1 MPRVAIIG
9 GGWAGLAAGVEL
21 TRANIE
27 VCVFESVKELGGRA
41 RRVTHQNENLDNG
54 IHLLSGAYSE
64 TINLISS
71 TLTNKTNQLTFNRRP
86 FEFTHEELSIKRNL
100 YQGPGKELLQI
111 LGASGITWREKL
123 KLLSLL
129 NTIRDGKVD
138 SKTQKTVLEFLRSNG
153 QTEKLIELLWNP
165 ICLSALNTDSEEA
178 CATVFSNV
186 IQDALLS
193 GKNCSDFLF
202 PNTDLTSVFPE
213 LAAAFI
219 ESGGGKVF
227 LGKRGLAERPKL
239 NQIKIC
245 GHNQTFTHLII
256 ATSPHNV
263 ASSLQDPT
271 IISKSTDIISELD
284 YEPIYS
290 IYHQYEPG
298 TTTNAHM
305 IGVRSEVAQWIFD
318 RKLTHGQD
326 GLIGVVISGSGSHQ
340 KLGHPE
346 LIRRSAQFLNSKFN
360 FGAPQWSKVIAEKRA
375 TFRCTPNL
383 KRPNQQTECDDII
396 LAGDYTYER
405 YPATLEAAVRSG
417 LIAARL
423 VIQKNETT
431 DHI

>member
-21 TRANIE
+21 TRANIP
-27 VCVFESVKELGGRA
+27 VCLFESAKELGGRA
-41 RRVTHQNENLDNG
+41 RRVTYRNENLDNG
-54 IHLLSGAYSE
+54 IHILSGAYSE

-71 TLTNKTNQLTFNRRP
+71 IPTNKTNQLTFNRRS
-86 FEFTHEELSIKRNL
+86 FEFTHEELSIKRGL

-111 LGASGITWREKL
+111 LGASGITWREKI

-129 NTIRDGKVD
+129 KIMRYGKIA
-138 SKTQKTVLEFLRSNG
+138 SRAPETVLEFLRSHG
-153 QTEKLIELLWNP
+153 QTEKLIALLWNP
-165 ICLSALNTDSEEA
+165 ICLSALNTDSKEA
-178 CATVFSNV
+178 CATVFLNV

-213 LAAAFI
+213 LAAALI

-227 LGKRGLAERPKL
+227 LGKRGLAERPEL
-239 NQIKIC
+239 NQIKIL

-263 ASSLQDPT
+263 ASSLQEPT
-271 IISKSTDIISELD
+271 IISESTDIINKLN

-305 IGVRSEVAQWIFD
+305 IGVQSEFAQWIFD

-340 KLGHPE
+340 KLSHPE
-346 LIRRSAQFLNSKFN
+346 LIRQSAEFLNSKFN
-360 FGAPQWSKVIAEKRA
+360 FGTPQWSKVIAEKRA

-383 KRPNQQTECDDII
+383 KRPNQKTECDDII

-417 LIAARL
+417 LNAAKL

-431 DHI
+431 YHI

>member
-21 TRANIE
+21 TRANIK
-27 VCVFESVKELGGRA
+27 VCLFESAKELGGRA
-41 RRVTHQNENLDNG
+41 RRVAHRNEILDNG
-54 IHLLSGAYSE
+54 IHLLSGAYGE

-71 TLTNKTNQLTFNRRP
+71 TLTDKTNQLTFNRRP
-86 FEFTHEELSIKRNL
+86 FEFTHEELRIKRGL

-111 LGASGITWREKL
+111 LGASGITWREKI

-129 NTIRDGKVD
+129 NTIRDGKFGP
-138 SKTQKTVLEFLRSNG
+138 KTPKTVLEFLRSHG
-153 QTEKLIELLWNP
+153 QTEKLIALLWNP
-165 ICLSALNTDSEEA
+165 ICLSALNTDSQEA
-178 CATVFSNV
+178 CATVFLNV

-219 ESGGGKVF
+219 ESGGAKIY
-227 LGKRGLAERPKL
+227 LANRGVAERFKP
-239 NQIKIC
+239 NQIKIR
-245 GHNQTFTHLII
+245 GHNPTFTHLII

-263 ASSLQDPT
+263 ASSLQEPT
-271 IISKSTDIISELD
+271 IISESTEIIKKLN

-290 IYHQYEPG
+290 IYHQYKPG

-305 IGVRSEVAQWIFD
+305 IGVQSEVAQWIFD

-340 KLGHPE
+340 KLSHPE
-346 LIRRSAQFLNSKFN
+346 LIRRSVQLLDSKFS
-360 FGAPQWSKVIAEKRA
+360 FGTPQWSKVIAEKRA

-417 LIAARL
+417 LIAAKL
-423 VIQKNETT
+423 VIQKT
-431 DHI
+431 

>member
-27 VCVFESVKELGGRA
+27 VCLFESAKELGGRA
-41 RRVTHQNENLDNG
+41 RRVTHRKKNLDNG
-54 IHLLSGAYSE
+54 IHLLSGAYSA
-64 TINLISS
+64 TTNLISGI
-71 TLTNKTNQLTFNRRP
+71 LENKTNQLTFDRRP
-86 FEFTHEELSIKRNL
+86 FEFTHEDLSIKRSL

-111 LGASGITWREKL
+111 LGASGITWREKI

-129 NTIRDGKVD
+129 KTIGDGKFD
-138 SKTQKTVLEFLRSNG
+138 SKTPKTVLEFLRNHG
-153 QTEKLIELLWNP
+153 QTEKLIALLWNP
-165 ICLSALNTDSEEA
+165 ICLSALNTDSKEA
-178 CATVFSNV
+178 CATVFLNV

-213 LAAAFI
+213 LAATFI
-219 ESGGGKVF
+219 DSRNGKIY
-227 LGKRGLAERPKL
+227 LGKCGLAERLKV
-239 NQIKIC
+239 NQIKIRS
-245 GHNQTFTHLII
+245 HNQTFTHLII

-263 ASSLQDPT
+263 ASSLQEPT
-271 IISKSTDIISELD
+271 IISKSTDIINKLN

-290 IYHQYEPG
+290 IYHQYKPG

-305 IGVRSEVAQWIFD
+305 IGVQSEVAQWIFD

-326 GLIGVVISGSGSHQ
+326 GLIGVVISGSGPHQ

-346 LIRRSAQFLNSKFN
+346 LIRRSAQFLNSKFS
-360 FGAPQWSKVIAEKRA
+360 FGTPEWSKVIAEKRA

-417 LIAARL
+417 LIAAKL
-423 VIQKNETT
+423 VIQKT
-431 DHI
+431 